1 MTAIGEHATTYT
13 TRIAICDLYARVR
26 AQIRRGVATTRSAAA
41 SSNGRLSGGNLMH
54 TDLTFLATDWR
65 TALHAQSPGLVY
77 VNGAFRHRY
86 ELVPPSPPP
95 PPNPPPRTLAYGPS
109 PPHPPPPPVN
119 PPPYYADAEA
129 CIPLP
134 SLSYFGLDAS
144 TEVVADAPSEER
156 ASCPLSNALPIRAAA
171 LPAALPRLHAHTTI
185 DQRIDNRLRRPTASP
200 SRRRPPTRS
209 GSSGGGSTTWSSTTS
224 RAGPTARSGPS
235 TRQGRWRAPKR

>member
-1 MTAIGEHATTYT
+1 
-13 TRIAICDLYARVR
+13 
-26 AQIRRGVATTRSAAA
+26 
-41 SSNGRLSGGNLMH
+41 MH

-119 PPPYYADAEA
+119 PPPYYAEA

-156 ASCPLSNALPIRAAA
+156 ASCLFVKRIADTRRRASSCFAKIA
-171 LPAALPRLHAHTTI
+171 HPHPPVNSSHAHTTI
-185 DQRIDNRLRRPTASP
+185 NQRMH
-200 SRRRPPTRS
+200 
-209 GSSGGGSTTWSSTTS
+209 
-224 RAGPTARSGPS
+224 
-235 TRQGRWRAPKR
+235 